1 MLNITNQLQLIANRS
16 FNMLN
21 ITNQLQLIANRS
33 FNILNITNQLQL
45 IANRSFNVLNITNQR
60 FIIYMLQG
68 AIAIA
73 GASVKWLRDNLGIIK
88 TAAEVG

>member
-1 MLNITNQLQLIANRS
+1 MI
-16 FNMLN
+16 MW
-21 ITNQLQLIANRS
+21 
-33 FNILNITNQLQL
+33 
-45 IANRSFNVLNITNQR
+45 
-60 FIIYMLQG
+60 FIIYMFQG